1 MLSDSNQASAKDL
14 DLEEASAFPKRDGD
28 SPIADKESFCSKQ
41 ATAKLACEDLVARPT
56 LDQRN
61 QLAQLAPAGVR
72 KILKYIECNVADDNC
87 KMPPL
92 LVDAT
97 DEPEAIALLSF
108 LPHALGKGCLKGES
122 NLTSTSKPV
131 LIIAASAPSLLKL
144 KIMLGKD
151 SILANIM
158 HCNEKDEPYYVCVVP
173 RHASKQRDVVLA
185 GAFHYHYLRKDFCSA
200 VVVYESNSLK
210 ADVAKEIVQHFQA
223 RTILVRTPQ
232 YSREDNN
239 TLSPINV
246 KHAIQQNAISS
257 ASIQHQCSEV
267 TQAKDFQLDV
277 VSGHQTVDAPSSTV
291 RITSNSLQLEQHGPT
306 VHQSSGAGHFTVK
319 AAGSLLPSEGCIS
332 EKIEEAKATSG
343 HLEAGVQGSNAD
355 QQDNTIPAQ
364 TSSDFLDPPQQ
375 GVAANTSM
383 RTQRHKFSF
392 FKKRRRESGLKDKN
406 VRLTVKDTIEERNS
420 SQQTLR
426 ASLCS
431 CFRRNRCAL
440 DYQETKEEEPRRSR
454 FSFFRRRNNNYGP
467 SSRHNK

>member
-1 MLSDSNQASAKDL
+1 M
-14 DLEEASAFPKRDGD
+14 
-28 SPIADKESFCSKQ
+28 
-41 ATAKLACEDLVARPT
+41 
-56 LDQRN
+56 
-61 QLAQLAPAGVR
+61 
-72 KILKYIECNVADDNC
+72 ADDNC

-158 HCNEKDEPYYVCVVP
+158 HCNEKGEPYYVRVVP

-185 GAFHYHYLRKDFCSA
+185 GAFHYRYLRKDFCSA

-267 TQAKDFQLDV
+267 AQVKDIQLDV
-277 VSGHQTVDAPSSTV
+277 VSGHQTVDAPSCTV
-291 RITSNSLQLEQHGPT
+291 RITSNSLQLEQHGHT
-306 VHQSSGAGHFTVK
+306 VHQSSGAGHVTIK

-332 EKIEEAKATSG
+332 EKKEEVKATSG

-364 TSSDFLDPPQQ
+364 TSSAFLDPPQQ
-375 GVAANTSM
+375 GVAANMSV
-383 RTQRHKFSF
+383 RTQRHKEECEADRERYHRRKEF
-392 FKKRRRESGLKDKN
+392 FAANTESKPVFLLQKEQMCSGL
-406 VRLTVKDTIEERNS
+406 S
-420 SQQTLR
+420 
-426 ASLCS
+426 
-431 CFRRNRCAL
+431 
-440 DYQETKEEEPRRSR
+440 
-454 FSFFRRRNNNYGP
+454 G
-467 SSRHNK
+467 NKGGGT